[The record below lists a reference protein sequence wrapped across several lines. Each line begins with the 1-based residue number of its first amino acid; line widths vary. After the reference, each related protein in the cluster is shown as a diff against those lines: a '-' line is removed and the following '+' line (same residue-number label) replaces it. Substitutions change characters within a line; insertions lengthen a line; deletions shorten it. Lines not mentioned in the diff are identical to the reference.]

1 MFDSNIDMKQLM
13 DWALVCVAFII
24 VGVVGALIL
33 KDFMGA
39 DAQANECES
48 MGMVMIDSSSG
59 RYCFEVPSGK

>member
-1 MFDSNIDMKQLM
+1 MKRFM

-24 VGVVGALIL
+24 VGAVGALIL

-39 DAQANECES
+39 DAQANECEH

-59 RYCFEVPSGK
+59 RYCFEVPRGGDETR